1 LRAALG
7 RVAAEAVAA
16 AVPEVA
22 EAVAAAVPEVAEA
35 VAAAET
41 PDGRDEKA
49 AWDAF
54 LKTLVCVAMKL

>member
-1 LRAALG
+1 MTTSAALRAALG
-7 RVAAEAVAA
+7 RVA
-16 AVPEVA
+16 A

-54 LKTLVCVAMKL
+54 LKTLVCVTMKL